1 MIMKN
6 LIIKLVL
13 MVLLLG
19 LFSSPLAAQTITD
32 LSGRSVAVP
41 DNIER
46 IVALRGALSLV
57 CYLNLAD
64 RVVGV
69 EHHEAKPTSWV
80 GTQGRS
86 YRMANPH
93 LGNLPII
100 GSRNKPLP
108 EKIIATQPDII
119 LLGSGNEH
127 LADQLERQTS
137 IPVIVVEAG
146 DLGRNKQRFYRSLQL
161 IGTLCGVEQR
171 SQNIIQQIDE
181 NIAELARRTRDIPP
195 HEQKTVYIGGLQ
207 FKVAH
212 GILGTACNYPPFQMV
227 NARNVV
233 DDLVIK
239 HKLVR
244 GRFTINKET
253 FISLDPDVLFICASG
268 IDLVKNELKAPVYQ
282 GTRANRLD
290 RVYLLMPH
298 YYAADPA
305 TVLSEAWYVG
315 KVLYPERFQDIKIA
329 TVAGQLYSF
338 FVGRPLYREM
348 TEIFGGFRKLP
359 EDRCLQ

>member
-1 MIMKN
+1 MLMIF
-6 LIIKLVL
+6 
-13 MVLLLG
+13 LLG
-19 LFSSPLAAQTITD
+19 LFSSPLAAQTIID
-32 LSGRSVAVP
+32 LSGRRVDVTEK
-41 DNIER
+41 IER

-69 EHHEAKPTSWV
+69 EHHEAKQTSWI

-93 LGNLPII
+93 LGHLPII

-119 LLGSGNEH
+119 FLGRGNEH
-127 LADQLERQTS
+127 LADQIERQTS

-146 DLGRNKQRFYRSLQL
+146 DLGRNKQRFYRSLRL
-161 IGTLCGVEQR
+161 IGTLCEAEQR
-171 SQNIIQQIDE
+171 SQDIIQQIDL
-181 NIAELARRTRDIPP
+181 NIAELARRTKDIPP

-244 GRFTINKET
+244 GRFTMNKET
-253 FISLDPDVLFICASG
+253 FVSLDPDVLFICASG
-268 IDLVKNELKAPVYQ
+268 IDLVKNELKTPIYQ
-282 GTRANRLD
+282 KIRANRLD
-290 RVYLLMPH
+290 RVYLLIPH

-315 KVLYPERFQDIKIA
+315 KILYPERFQDIEIE
-329 TVAGQLYSF
+329 TVADQLYSF
-338 FVGRPLYREM
+338 FVGRPLYQEM
-348 TEIFGGFRKLP
+348 NEIFGGFRKLT
-359 EDRCLQ
+359 EDRCPQ

>member
-1 MIMKN
+1 MKN
-6 LIIKLVL
+6 LMIKLVL

-19 LFSSPLAAQTITD
+19 FFSSSLAAQTITD
-32 LSGRSVAVP
+32 LSGRGVEVP
-41 DNIER
+41 DKIER
-46 IVALRGALSLV
+46 TVALHGALSLI

-69 EHHEAKPTSWV
+69 EHHEAKQTSWV

-100 GSRNKPLP
+100 GSRNKPQP
-108 EKIIATQPDII
+108 EKIIATKPDII
-119 LLGSGNEH
+119 FLGSGDEH
-127 LADQLERQTS
+127 LADQIERQTS
-137 IPVIVVEAG
+137 IPVIVVETG

-171 SQNIIQQIDE
+171 SQDIIQQIDE
-181 NIAELARRTRDIPP
+181 NIAELARRTRDISLQ
-195 HEQKTVYIGGLQ
+195 EQKTVYIGGLQ

-212 GILGTACNYPPFQMV
+212 GILGTACNYPPFQML

-239 HKLVR
+239 NKLVR
-244 GRFTINKET
+244 GRFTLNKET
-253 FISLDPDVLFICASG
+253 FIFLDPDVLFICASG
-268 IDLVKNELKAPVYQ
+268 IDLVKNELKTPVYQ
-282 GTRANRLD
+282 RTRANHLD
-290 RVYLLMPH
+290 QVYLLMPH

-305 TVLSEAWYVG
+305 TVLSEAWYIG
-315 KVLYPERFQDIKIA
+315 KVFYPEHFQDIEIG
-329 TVAGQLYSF
+329 TVADQLYSF

-348 TEIFGGFRKLP
+348 TEIFGGFRKLSEYP
-359 EDRCLQ
+359 CPQ

>member
-1 MIMKN
+1 MKN
-6 LIIKLVL
+6 LKIKLVL
-13 MVLLLG
+13 MIFLLG
-19 LFSSPLAAQTITD
+19 FFSSPLAAQTIVD
-32 LSGRSVAVP
+32 LSGRSVDVP
-41 DNIER
+41 EKIER
-46 IVALRGALSLV
+46 IVALRGALSMV

-69 EHHEAKPTSWV
+69 EHHEAKQTNWI
-80 GTQGRS
+80 GAQGRS

-93 LGNLPII
+93 LGDLPII

-119 LLGSGNEH
+119 ILGSDNGH
-127 LADQLERQTS
+127 LADQIERQTS
-137 IPVIVVEAG
+137 VPVIVVESG
-146 DLGRNKQRFYRSLQL
+146 DLGRNKQRFYRSIQL
-161 IGTLCGVEQR
+161 IGAICGVRQR
-171 SQNIIQQIDE
+171 SHDIVQQIDE
-181 NIAELARRTRDIPP
+181 NIAELARRTKDIPP
-195 HEQKTVYIGGLQ
+195 HEQKTVYVGGLQ

-212 GILGTACNYPPFQMV
+212 GTLGTACNYPPFQMV

-253 FISLDPDVLFICASG
+253 FVSLDPDVLFICASG
-268 IDLVKNELKAPVYQ
+268 IDLVKNELNTPVYREV
-282 GTRANRLD
+282 RANRLD
-290 RVYLLMPH
+290 QVYLLMPH

-315 KVLYPERFQDIKIA
+315 KILYPERFQDIEIE
-329 TVAGQLYSF
+329 TVADQLYSF
-338 FVGRPLYREM
+338 FVGRPLYVEM
-348 TEIFGGFRKLP
+348 AEIFGGFKRLT
-359 EDRCLQ
+359 EDRCPQ